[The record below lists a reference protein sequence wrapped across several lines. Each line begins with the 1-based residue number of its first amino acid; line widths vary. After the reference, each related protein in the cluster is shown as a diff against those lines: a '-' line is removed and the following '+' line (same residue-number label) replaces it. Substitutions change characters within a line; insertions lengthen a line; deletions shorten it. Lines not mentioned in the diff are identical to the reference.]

1 MAETQ
6 TMQIEKE
13 ELASSEDT
21 ERTRDVCCFVPRTDI
36 YEMDDKIVIVADMP
50 GADKDSIDI
59 TLEKNILTIN
69 ATIDPHVPQGY
80 TLQAA
85 EYEVGDFHR
94 TFRLSNEVDRNKIE
108 AVVKDGVLRL
118 YLTKASEAQA
128 RKIGVKAG

>member
-13 ELASSEDT
+13 ELTPTEDT
-21 ERTRDVCCFVPRTDI
+21 ERTRDVSCFVPRADI
-36 YEMDDKIVIVADMP
+36 YELDDQIVIVADVP
-50 GADKDSIDI
+50 GADKDTIEI

-69 ATIDPHVPQGY
+69 ATIDPEIPQGY

-85 EYEVGDFHR
+85 EYEMGDFQR
-94 TFRLSNEVDRNKIE
+94 SFQLSNEIDREKID

-118 YLTKASEAQA
+118 YLTKAGEAKA
-128 RKIGVKAG
+128 RKISVKAG